1 MLRESLKLAEAVAIA
16 VFLLPLFWVIRIV
29 AIMYL
34 TEVDPGLT
42 LSGVPARWLG
52 LAGVLA
58 FCAMSTVL
66 PRAHGRVTFALGL
79 TFAGIAWGLGMNGP
93 EWWTAPG
100 STWDIR
106 VFWLWMTRILG
117 SFFSRQ

>member
-16 VFLLPLFWVIRIV
+16 VFLLPLFWIIRIA

-34 TEVDPGLT
+34 TDVNPGLT

-58 FCAMSTVL
+58 FCAMSTAV

-79 TFAGIAWGLGMNGP
+79 TFAGETLLPEFLGVHFL
-93 EWWTAPG
+93 
-100 STWDIR
+100 SI
-106 VFWLWMTRILG
+106 
-117 SFFSRQ
+117 SFRWSQIGEHIEH